1 MCQVYV
7 IAHKKVSIAR
17 HKFDNLPKISQKN
30 LTVLALKSAI
40 IRNLVILYLSLNV
53 RKILAKI
60 GWFLRVCLMILCLR
74 EFCGYGSYGY
84 QCQVSRSIK
93 LFIQF

>member
-7 IAHKKVSIAR
+7 VAHKKASIAR

-30 LTVLALKSAI
+30 LTVLVLKSAI

-60 GWFLRVCLMILCLR
+60 GWFLRVCLILCLR

-84 QCQVSRSIK
+84 QYQVSRSIK

>member
-40 IRNLVILYLSLNV
+40 IRNLVLLYLSLNV

-60 GWFLRVCLMILCLR
+60 GWFKGLLDFVSKRILRLWQLWL
-74 EFCGYGSYGY
+74 YAKSANP
-84 QCQVSRSIK
+84 
-93 LFIQF
+93 

>member
-53 RKILAKI
+53 RKILAEI
-60 GWFLRVCLMILCLR
+60 GWFLRVCLILCLR

-84 QCQVSRSIK
+84 QYQVSRSIK